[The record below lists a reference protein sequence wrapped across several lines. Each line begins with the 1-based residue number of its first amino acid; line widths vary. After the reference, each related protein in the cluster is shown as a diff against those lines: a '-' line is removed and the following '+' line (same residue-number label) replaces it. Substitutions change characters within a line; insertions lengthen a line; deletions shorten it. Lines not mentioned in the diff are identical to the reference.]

1 MADRCVRIAAWQSW
15 LCPYC
20 SNGKQMRPYCSLAD
34 AAWQG
39 CALIVAMANRC
50 VLIVAWQM
58 QPGRVGC
65 VLIVA
70 WQGCVLIAAR
80 QTDWWFCLRPT
91 CTLYAMGVVK

>member
-39 CALIVAMANRC
+39 WLCPYCSMAGLCPYCSSADRLV
-50 VLIVAWQM
+50 VLLTTYM
-58 QPGRVGC
+58 HSLRNGGREVN
-65 VLIVA
+65 
-70 WQGCVLIAAR
+70 
-80 QTDWWFCLRPT
+80 
-91 CTLYAMGVVK
+91 